1 MLSAVTSLADPADPD
16 AIDRLA
22 DTLSVLVSGVAGG
35 LVGDAIIVVPREVAA
50 VAAVAEAT
58 GAVLVVIAGG
68 NPYAAGAAV
77 ARRDWILCLEAGD
90 VPAEGWIRTL
100 DRFVGMAR
108 PDVGIGRLT
117 RPAPL
122 RTRLLAAVEGVIG
135 ARTVRAGDVV
145 RREDLVAG
153 ASAGRRLRI
162 RALNGRI
169 DRS

>member
-122 RTRLLAAVEGVIG
+122 RTRLLAAVEGVKIG
-135 ARTVRAGDVV
+135 RAHV
-145 RREDLVAG
+145 
-153 ASAGRRLRI
+153 
-162 RALNGRI
+162 
-169 DRS
+169 